1 MDCVHGSQVVQWRFF
16 VKGIYLVSFAS
27 LGGTNCRF
35 SCDGMAT
42 KIRRLLSAIPPL
54 KNKVR
59 GVLTDYQ

>member
-1 MDCVHGSQVVQWRFF
+1 M
-16 VKGIYLVSFAS
+16 KGIYLVSFAS